1 MTASP
6 TAVSS
11 SAASTPHERSASPR
25 RKLRADDLYF
35 GAMVLLIV
43 GTVFLGFART
53 YYLAGIYHTQVRN
66 LLVGVHGAV
75 FSTWIV
81 LLVVQTTLVARRNIA
96 LHRRL
101 GIFGAGLAVAMVGLG
116 VAAATDSLSRSF
128 APPGFPFG
136 PLAFYARPI
145 SSIATFAVL
154 IFFAI
159 RLRSNRP
166 AHKRLVLLATLTLIG
181 AAIDRWPFAFIHK
194 SHLTTNVILDLLVL
208 SIVIFDLS
216 TLRRIHR
223 ATLLG
228 GLLVAATDHLAVP
241 VGRTA
246 GWHKIATFALHVWAN
261 LH

>member
-11 SAASTPHERSASPR
+11 SAASTPHEQSAAPG

-53 YYLAGIYHTQVRN
+53 YYLAGIYHTHLRN
-66 LLVGVHGAV
+66 LLIGVHGAV

-116 VAAATDSLSRSF
+116 VAAATDSLALGF
-128 APPGFPFG
+128 FPPGFPFG
-136 PLAFYARPI
+136 PVVFFCI
-145 SSIATFAVL
+145 SVSNIAKFAVL

-159 RLRSNRP
+159 WLRSNGP
-166 AHKRLVLLATLTLIG
+166 AHKRLVLLATLSLMI
-181 AAIDRWPFAFIHK
+181 AAVGRWPFAFTRAHQGFIV
-194 SHLTTNVILDLLVL
+194 SLMWLSLV
-208 SIVIFDLS
+208 VFDLS
-216 TLRRIHR
+216 TIRRIHR

-228 GLLVAATDHLAVP
+228 LLFLIVTGALTLPVARSAT
-241 VGRTA
+241 
-246 GWHKIATFALHVWAN
+246 WHKFATLALHVWTN

>member
-43 GTVFLGFART
+43 VTVFLGFART
-53 YYLAGIYHTQVRN
+53 YYLAGIYHTHVRN
-66 LLVGVHGAV
+66 LLIGVHGAV

-81 LLVVQTTLVARRNIA
+81 LLVVQTTLVARRNIV

-116 VAAATDSLSRSF
+116 VAAATDSLTLGF
-128 APPGFPFG
+128 TPPGFPFG
-136 PLAFYARPI
+136 PVVFYCVSI
-145 SSIATFAVL
+145 SNIAKFAVL

-159 RLRSNRP
+159 WLRSKGP
-166 AHKRLVLLATLTLIG
+166 AHKRLVLLATVPLMG
-181 AAIDRWPFAFIHK
+181 AAFGRWPFAFAHAHQGLIGNLMML
-194 SHLTTNVILDLLVL
+194 SLV
-208 SIVIFDLS
+208 VFDLS
-216 TLRRIHR
+216 TIRRIHR

-228 GLLVAATDHLAVP
+228 LLFLIVAGALTPPIA
-241 VGRTA
+241 RSA
-246 GWHKIATFALHVWAN
+246 GWHKFATFALHVRA
-261 LH
+261 HVG

>member
-6 TAVSS
+6 IAVSS
-11 SAASTPHERSASPR
+11 SAASTPYEQSASPR

-53 YYLAGIYHTQVRN
+53 YYLAGIYHARPLN
-66 LLVGVHGAV
+66 LLLHVHGAV

-101 GIFGAGLAVAMVGLG
+101 GIFGAVLAVAMVGLG
-116 VAAATDSLSRSF
+116 VAVATDALARGF
-128 APPGFPFG
+128 TPPGFPFG
-136 PLAFYARPI
+136 PVVFFSIPI
-145 SSIATFAVL
+145 FGIAKFAVL

-159 RLRSNRP
+159 WLRPNGP
-166 AHKRLVLLATLTLIG
+166 AHKRLVLLATLALMG
-181 AAIDRWPFAFIHK
+181 PAISRWPFAF
-194 SHLTTNVILDLLVL
+194 TNAHTGFIVNLMVL
-208 SIVIFDLS
+208 SLVAFDLS
-216 TLRRIHR
+216 TIRRIHR

-228 GLLVAATDHLAVP
+228 GLFSIVAGALTVP
-241 VGRTA
+241 IARSA
-246 GWHKIATFALHVWAN
+246 GWHSFATLALRVWAH
-261 LH
+261 L

>member
-1 MTASP
+1 MAASP

-11 SAASTPHERSASPR
+11 SAASTPHEQSASPR

-53 YYLAGIYHTQVRN
+53 YYLAGIYHTHVRN
-66 LLVGVHGAV
+66 LLIGVHGAV

-116 VAAATDSLSRSF
+116 VAAATDALARGVT
-128 APPGFPFG
+128 PPRFPFG
-136 PLAFYARPI
+136 PVVFYSIPI
-145 SSIATFAVL
+145 FGITTFAVL
-154 IFFAI
+154 IFFGI
-159 RLRSNRP
+159 CLRSNGP
-166 AHKRLVLLATLTLIG
+166 AHKRLVLLATLALMG
-181 AAIDRWPFAFIHK
+181 AAVSRWPLAFIQAH
-194 SHLTTNVILDLLVL
+194 HLTGVIVDLMVL
-208 SIVIFDLS
+208 SIVVFDLS
-216 TLRRIHR
+216 TIRRIHR

-228 GLLVAATDHLAVP
+228 GLFFIVTGALAVP
-241 VGRTA
+241 IARTA
-246 GWHKIATFALHVWAN
+246 AWHKFATLALHVWTK

>member
-6 TAVSS
+6 IAVSS
-11 SAASTPHERSASPR
+11 SAASTPHEQSASPR

-53 YYLAGIYHTQVRN
+53 YYLAGIYHTHVRN
-66 LLVGVHGAV
+66 LLIGVHGAV

-101 GIFGAGLAVAMVGLG
+101 GIFGAVLAVAMVGLG
-116 VAAATDSLSRSF
+116 VAAATDSLALGF
-128 APPGFPFG
+128 TPPGFPFG
-136 PLAFYARPI
+136 PVVFFSIPIFGMAR
-145 SSIATFAVL
+145 FAIL
-154 IFFAI
+154 IFFALW
-159 RLRSNRP
+159 LRSNGP
-166 AHKRLVLLATLTLIG
+166 AHKRLVLLATIPLMVAPFG
-181 AAIDRWPFAFIHK
+181 RWPFAFAHAHPGFIGN
-194 SHLTTNVILDLLVL
+194 LMLLSLV
-208 SIVIFDLS
+208 VFDLS
-216 TLRRIHR
+216 TIRRIHR

-228 GLLVAATDHLAVP
+228 LLFLIVTGALTVP
-241 VGRTA
+241 IARTA
-246 GWHKIATFALHVWAN
+246 GWHKFATLALHVWTN

>member
-11 SAASTPHERSASPR
+11 SAASTPHEQSASPR

-53 YYLAGIYHTQVRN
+53 YYLAGIYHTHVRN
-66 LLVGVHGAV
+66 LLIGVHGAV

-116 VAAATDSLSRSF
+116 IAAATDSLARGF
-128 APPGFPFG
+128 APPRFPFG
-136 PLAFYARPI
+136 PLVFYSIPI
-145 SSIATFAVL
+145 FGIITFAVL
-154 IFFAI
+154 IFFGI
-159 RLRSNRP
+159 YLRSNGP
-166 AHKRLVLLATLTLIG
+166 AHKRLVLLATLALMG
-181 AAIDRWPFAFIHK
+181 AAINRWPFAFAHAHTGAIIQ
-194 SHLTTNVILDLLVL
+194 LMVL
-208 SIVIFDLS
+208 SIVVFDLS
-216 TLRRIHR
+216 TIRRIHR

-228 GLLVAATDHLAVP
+228 GLFSIVTGALAVP
-241 VGRTA
+241 IARTA
-246 GWHKIATFALHVWAN
+246 GWHKFATLALHVWTN
-261 LH
+261 LR